1 MKKRTVLLLLGTL
14 CLLAAL
20 GLTIWNLHTASRAQT
35 AAATAVQQLEPLLR
49 APAQQ
54 VSAEAPD
61 ASGPAEPE
69 LPDYLLNPCMA
80 MPVVV
85 VDGVAYIG
93 VLEIPALEL
102 TLPVTGE
109 WSYDRLK
116 IALCRYAGSAYLDNL
131 VIMGHNYPAF
141 FKNLGD
147 LRPGDE
153 ITAVNG
159 EAIAHN
165 ASGTQALREAVQTGE
180 TIALTVSRG
189 GAPLSTDV
197 STKTLQEEDGAQA
210 YQLGVTFAT
219 RNYGFFEAIPAS
231 GKMMV
236 NVTEQMF
243 TTLKNLIFHGT
254 GADEMTGT
262 VGTVVVISEVVQRDS
277 SMIWDIIFLISLN
290 LGIMNLLPIPALDGG
305 RLFFQLIEL
314 IFRKPVPLKYEGMIH
329 TVGLLLLLLLMA
341 VVTFKD
347 IFGIFT

>member
-1 MKKRTVLLLLGTL
+1 MCSPASSWAALTKAAVKKRTVLLLLGTL

-69 LPDYLLNPCMA
+69 LPDYLLNPGMA

-153 ITAVNG
+153 IRFTDADGNVF
-159 EAIAHN
+159 
-165 ASGTQALREAVQTGE
+165 SY
-180 TIALTVSRG
+180 TVSDLEQLRAAQVEDMTTGDWDLTLFTCTPG
-189 GAPLSTDV
+189 G
-197 STKTLQEEDGAQA
+197 
-210 YQLGVTFAT
+210 QL
-219 RNYGFFEAIPAS
+219 RI
-231 GKMMV
+231 
-236 NVTEQMF
+236 
-243 TTLKNLIFHGT
+243 
-254 GADEMTGT
+254 
-262 VGTVVVISEVVQRDS
+262 
-277 SMIWDIIFLISLN
+277 
-290 LGIMNLLPIPALDGG
+290 
-305 RLFFQLIEL
+305 
-314 IFRKPVPLKYEGMIH
+314 
-329 TVGLLLLLLLMA
+329 A
-341 VVTFKD
+341 VRCLRAV
-347 IFGIFT
+347 

>member
-61 ASGPAEPE
+61 ASGSAEPE
-69 LPDYLLNPCMA
+69 LPDYLLNPGMA

-131 VIMGHNYPAF
+131 VIMRHNYPAF

-153 ITAVNG
+153 IRFTDADGNVF
-159 EAIAHN
+159 
-165 ASGTQALREAVQTGE
+165 SY
-180 TIALTVSRG
+180 TVSNLEQLRAAQVEDMTTGDWDLTLFTCTPG
-189 GAPLSTDV
+189 G
-197 STKTLQEEDGAQA
+197 
-210 YQLGVTFAT
+210 QL
-219 RNYGFFEAIPAS
+219 RI
-231 GKMMV
+231 
-236 NVTEQMF
+236 
-243 TTLKNLIFHGT
+243 
-254 GADEMTGT
+254 
-262 VGTVVVISEVVQRDS
+262 
-277 SMIWDIIFLISLN
+277 
-290 LGIMNLLPIPALDGG
+290 
-305 RLFFQLIEL
+305 
-314 IFRKPVPLKYEGMIH
+314 
-329 TVGLLLLLLLMA
+329 A
-341 VVTFKD
+341 VRCLRAV
-347 IFGIFT
+347 